1 LNSDSITLT
10 KFSGLLR
17 SGVAVPKAIQ
27 IIGGIP
33 TNNPGLQYL
42 LEVAIQSGAGVA
54 AEIDVVADL
63 CYQRDS
69 SLERIKVAYA
79 GPKSSSRLVIWLPVL
94 TMLIAQLSGFELLG
108 AIIQR
113 PALALSVLLGIAL
126 LLAAKIVSSKLIA
139 RATPTESYSGYFLMA
154 VALASGGGANLN
166 KAKMLAFE
174 SHTKILGEEPSKS
187 ELLAMAEIAN
197 LVETTGA
204 RVSDLLKSQARNM
217 QRENLTANE
226 LRIERLSVRLM
237 LPLGLAVL
245 PAFVCLA
252 VIPLMASMFGP
263 K

>member
-1 LNSDSITLT
+1 LSSDAITLT
-10 KFSGLLR
+10 KLSGLLR
-17 SGVAVPKAIQ
+17 SGVSMPKAIE

-33 TNNPGLQYL
+33 SSNPGLQYL
-42 LEVAIQSGAGVA
+42 LQVAVQSGASVA
-54 AEIDVVADL
+54 SEIDVVAEL

-108 AIIQR
+108 AIIER
-113 PALALSVLLGIAL
+113 PVLALSVLLGVAL
-126 LLAAKIVSSKLIA
+126 LVAAKIVSSKLIA

-166 KAKMLAFE
+166 KAQKIAFE
-174 SHTKILGEEPSKS
+174 SHTKIFREEPSKT
-187 ELLAMAEIAN
+187 EQLAMAEIAN
-197 LVETTGA
+197 LMETTGA
-204 RVSDLLKSQARNM
+204 RVSDLLKSQARIM

-226 LRIERLSVRLM
+226 LRIEQLSVRLM

>member
-1 LNSDSITLT
+1 MNSDSITLT

-69 SLERIKVAYA
+69 SLQRIKVAYA

-139 RATPTESYSGYFLMA
+139 RATPTDNYSGYFLMA

-166 KAKMLAFE
+166 KAQMLAFE

-217 QRENLTANE
+217 QRENLMANE
-226 LRIERLSVRLM
+226 LRIEQLSIRLM

>member
-1 LNSDSITLT
+1 MNSDAITLT

-17 SGVAVPKAIQ
+17 SGIAMPKAIE

-108 AIIQR
+108 AI
-113 PALALSVLLGIAL
+113 
-126 LLAAKIVSSKLIA
+126 LAAKIVSSKLIA
-139 RATPTESYSGYFLMA
+139 RATPTENHSGYFLMA

-166 KAKMLAFE
+166 KAQMLAFE

-204 RVSDLLKSQARNM
+204 RVCDLLKSQARNM

-226 LRIERLSVRLM
+226 LRIEQLSIRLM

>member
-1 LNSDSITLT
+1 LNSDAITLT

-17 SGVAVPKAIQ
+17 SGIAMPKAIE

-54 AEIDVVADL
+54 AEIDVVAEL
-63 CYQRDS
+63 CYQRQS

-108 AIIQR
+108 AIIQI
-113 PALALSVLLGIAL
+113 PALALSVLLGIVL
-126 LLAAKIVSSKLIA
+126 LVAAKIVSSKLIA

-154 VALASGGGANLN
+154 VALASGAGANLN
-166 KAKMLAFE
+166 KAQKMAFE
-174 SHTKILGEEPSKS
+174 SHTRVFGQDPSKS
-187 ELLAMAEIAN
+187 EELAMAEIAN

-204 RVSDLLKSQARNM
+204 RVSDLLKSEARNM

-226 LRIERLSVRLM
+226 LRIEQLSVRLM

>member
-1 LNSDSITLT
+1 
-10 KFSGLLR
+10 
-17 SGVAVPKAIQ
+17 
-27 IIGGIP
+27 
-33 TNNPGLQYL
+33 
-42 LEVAIQSGAGVA
+42 
-54 AEIDVVADL
+54 
-63 CYQRDS
+63 
-69 SLERIKVAYA
+69 
-79 GPKSSSRLVIWLPVL
+79 
-94 TMLIAQLSGFELLG
+94 MLIAQFSGFDLLG

-113 PALALSVLLGIAL
+113 PVLALSVLLGVAL
-126 LLAAKIVSSKLIA
+126 LVAAKIVSSKLISS
-139 RATPTESYSGYFLMA
+139 ATPTENYSGYFLMA

-166 KAKMLAFE
+166 KAQKIAFE
-174 SHTKILGEEPSKS
+174 SHTKIFGEEPSKT
-187 ELLAMAEIAN
+187 EQLAMAEIAN

-226 LRIERLSVRLM
+226 LRIEQLSVRLM

>member
-1 LNSDSITLT
+1 MNSDSITLT

-54 AEIDVVADL
+54 AEIDVVAEL
-63 CYQRDS
+63 CYQRDI

-94 TMLIAQLSGFELLG
+94 TMLIAQFSGFELLG

-113 PALALSVLLGIAL
+113 PALALSGLLGIAL
-126 LLAAKIVSSKLIA
+126 LLAAKLVSLKLIA

-166 KAKMLAFE
+166 KAQMLAFE

-197 LVETTGA
+197 LVEATGA

-226 LRIERLSVRLM
+226 LRIEQLSVRLM

>member
-1 LNSDSITLT
+1 MNSDAITLT

-17 SGVAVPKAIQ
+17 SGVAMPKAIE

-42 LEVAIQSGAGVA
+42 LEVAVQSGASVA
-54 AEIDVVADL
+54 SEIDVVAEL

-69 SLERIKVAYA
+69 SFERIKVAYA

-108 AIIQR
+108 AIVQR

-139 RATPTESYSGYFLMA
+139 RATPTENHSGYFLMA

-166 KAKMLAFE
+166 KAQKIAFE
-174 SHTKILGEEPSKS
+174 SHTKIFGEEPSKP

>member
-1 LNSDSITLT
+1 MNSDSITLT

-94 TMLIAQLSGFELLG
+94 TMLIAQLSAMPTFGWN
-108 AIIQR
+108 ICSSC
-113 PALALSVLLGIAL
+113 SVAGNQIC
-126 LLAAKIVSSKLIA
+126 
-139 RATPTESYSGYFLMA
+139 YS
-154 VALASGGGANLN
+154 
-166 KAKMLAFE
+166 
-174 SHTKILGEEPSKS
+174 
-187 ELLAMAEIAN
+187 
-197 LVETTGA
+197 
-204 RVSDLLKSQARNM
+204 
-217 QRENLTANE
+217 
-226 LRIERLSVRLM
+226 
-237 LPLGLAVL
+237 
-245 PAFVCLA
+245 
-252 VIPLMASMFGP
+252 
-263 K
+263 